1 MMDNGD
7 FTRAAA
13 TMTLE
18 QVEGWRDLGA
28 INSDQWEA
36 YACAWQ
42 LSTYR
47 YSDQLKAYEVP
58 SSGEVRDMAVMILD
72 RAGCVDVEVPMPIG

>member
-1 MMDNGD
+1 MDDSD

-36 YACAWQ
+36 YVCAWQ

-47 YSDQLKAYEVP
+47 YSDTWKAYEIP
-58 SSGEVRDMAVMILD
+58 SSGVVRDMAVMILD
-72 RAGCVDVEVPMPIG
+72 RAGLTDVVVPMPVG

>member
-1 MMDNGD
+1 MHDSD
-7 FTRAAA
+7 FIAAA
-13 TMTLE
+13 SVMTLG
-18 QVEGWRDLGA
+18 QVEDWRDLGA

-47 YSDQLKAYEVP
+47 YSDQWKAYEVP
-58 SSGEVRDMAVMILD
+58 SSGVVRDIAVAILD